1 MPRKYTNSDTACN
14 NALFAYYRNQAHDD
28 TMMPYRNHPVILSS
42 TLEKET
48 NAKANEDEEIP
59 INWFVLL
66 P

>member
-1 MPRKYTNSDTACN
+1 
-14 NALFAYYRNQAHDD
+14 
-28 TMMPYRNHPVILSS
+28 MMPYRNHPVILSS